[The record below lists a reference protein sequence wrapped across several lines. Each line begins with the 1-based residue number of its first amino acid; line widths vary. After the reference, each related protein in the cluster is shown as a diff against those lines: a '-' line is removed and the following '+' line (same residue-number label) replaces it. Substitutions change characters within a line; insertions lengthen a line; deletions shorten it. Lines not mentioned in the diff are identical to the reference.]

1 MSKIVQSYENVL
13 LNITDD
19 GKVFAVFQDGT
30 TASVGNVLSPEL
42 CVDAISI
49 PTIALIGTAG
59 YMVRGL
65 LDCIVAKRNNKISA
79 FGECVKT
86 TLLP

>member
-1 MSKIVQSYENVL
+1 MSKIVQTYQNVT
-13 LNITDD
+13 LNITDE

-30 TASVGNVLSPEL
+30 TASVGNMSSPEL
-42 CVDAISI
+42 IVNEMSLQ
-49 PTIALIGTAG
+49 TIALIGTAG

-65 LDCIVAKRNNKISA
+65 LDCIVASKQGRINA